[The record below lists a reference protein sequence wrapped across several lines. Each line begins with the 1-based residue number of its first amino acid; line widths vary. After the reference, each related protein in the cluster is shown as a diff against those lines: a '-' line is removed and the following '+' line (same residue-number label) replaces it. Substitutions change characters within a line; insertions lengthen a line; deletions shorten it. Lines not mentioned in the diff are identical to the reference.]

1 MFVLLDQDYVIVYIC
16 IVVLL
21 KFKLWYYKVNIKIII
36 NYVFYIC
43 NICIVLNKMLL
54 DFRVIIDLMYYIYNV
69 ILQKN

>member
-21 KFKLWYYKVNIKIII
+21 KFKLWYYKVNIKSIIF
-36 NYVFYIC
+36 YVFYIC

-69 ILQKN
+69 ILQRN